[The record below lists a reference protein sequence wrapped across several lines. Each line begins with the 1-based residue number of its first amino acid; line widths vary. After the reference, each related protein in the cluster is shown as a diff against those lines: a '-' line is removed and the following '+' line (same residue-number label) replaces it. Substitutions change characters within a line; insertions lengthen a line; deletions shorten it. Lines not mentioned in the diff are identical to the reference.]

1 MSRRMMTLVVL
12 TLWLGAASPH
22 LAWSKSP
29 APPPPPIVPKV
40 PTGLPAFPGAEGFGA
55 GATGGRGGRVIYVTN
70 NNPSGPGSFTEALFT
85 PGKRTILFAVS
96 GTIPYPCRWITE
108 GDFTLI
114 GTTAPGEGVEIL
126 GRFPI
131 AASNII
137 VRGMRFSMRPPLDE
151 DAVQTKDVQRN
162 VIFDHCSFRYGSD
175 ELVRFKGNG
184 ATLGRVDGLTLQYC
198 IFGPG
203 LAGLGCHPWG
213 AELDG

>member
-1 MSRRMMTLVVL
+1 M
-12 TLWLGAASPH
+12 
-22 LAWSKSP
+22 
-29 APPPPPIVPKV
+29 
-40 PTGLPAFPGAEGFGA
+40 
-55 GATGGRGGRVIYVTN
+55 
-70 NNPSGPGSFTEALFT
+70 
-85 PGKRTILFAVS
+85 
-96 GTIPYPCRWITE
+96 
-108 GDFTLI
+108 TLI

-151 DAVQTKDVQRN
+151 DVVQTKDVQRD

-184 ATLGRVDGLTLQYC
+184 ASLGRVDGLTVQYC

-213 AELDG
+213 AELDGYGSIHHNIWYHLLDRVPKTMGGLWDWRNNLIYNCRNGYLRLPDVRFNLINNYVIDRPGSPFEYTFT